1 MYKNTTYYDLDLIM
15 LSQKSMV
22 KQTKIVA
29 SIFAFV
35 LLVLAVVSFV
45 LKKTTVGIT
54 LSIVSAITIIVF
66 IGLSGTMLKAT
77 MKKNLKNRQITIE
90 YMFANNLTITSK
102 VDGAVTTQSFEYNN
116 IFQIVETDKC
126 LVICPSKNDALI
138 MRIDDKYAEYRQFVM
153 DKMQNRYVVQKSK
166 NKQQ

>member
-45 LKKTTVGIT
+45 LKKITVGIT

-77 MKKNLKNRQITIE
+77 MKKNLKNRVNKTRE
-90 YMFANNLTITSK
+90 KSSL
-102 VDGAVTTQSFEYNN
+102 
-116 IFQIVETDKC
+116 IFYIK
-126 LVICPSKNDALI
+126 I
-138 MRIDDKYAEYRQFVM
+138 
-153 DKMQNRYVVQKSK
+153 
-166 NKQQ
+166 